1 WHAQI
6 ARAHEWAQARHGR
19 PYVLGGDAAG
29 GGGTDCSG
37 FMSGIADVIQG
48 GDGHRQW
55 ATMAFNGGGNTQ
67 QPTGPQGFVAGLSE
81 GFSVGIHNGG
91 PAGGHTAGTLSGVR
105 GFSTVNV
112 ESGGSP
118 SMVKYADGAAG
129 ADDGYFE
136 THYHLPIGA

>member
-1 WHAQI
+1 
-6 ARAHEWAQARHGR
+6 
-19 PYVLGGDAAG
+19 
-29 GGGTDCSG
+29 
-37 FMSGIADVIQG
+37 
-48 GDGHRQW
+48 
-55 ATMAFNGGGNTQ
+55 

-81 GFSVGIHNGG
+81 GFSIGIHNGG

-136 THYHLPIGA
+136 THYHLPIGADGAFESGGGPSRADKEGFIVKKIHEIIEKFTGPIKDAFGSKVGTPPQIGRAHV